1 MENKVK
7 AIELVFMAQPA
18 MALVLKLLKREC
30 KESDPVIKDIQKW
43 LHDARELLKLK
54 EREL

>member
-1 MENKVK
+1 MAKKVK

-18 MALVLKLLKREC
+18 MALVLKLLKKEC
-30 KESDPVIKDIQKW
+30 KENDPIIKDIQKW
-43 LHDARELLKLK
+43 LHDERELLKLK